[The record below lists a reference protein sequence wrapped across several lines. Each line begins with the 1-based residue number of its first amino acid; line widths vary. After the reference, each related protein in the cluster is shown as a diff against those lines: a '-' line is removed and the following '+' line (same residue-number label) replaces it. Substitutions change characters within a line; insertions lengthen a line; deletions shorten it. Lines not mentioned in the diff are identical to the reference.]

1 MDIIKHTINWCK
13 GEIFEGRMILLFGI
27 LCLLITFS
35 FWKFGAM
42 PSGKAFIIPLLIV
55 SLLLIGIG
63 ISMNFSNQKRM
74 IEYKAAYTADPQ
86 QFVKNEIQRTDSFI
100 RWYPAIRYIGAT
112 ILIIGLLIF
121 MFTVSP
127 LWKSISLCLMVVA
140 IAVFVIDYFS
150 EERAVFYH
158 QQLMRAIKA

>member
-1 MDIIKHTINWCK
+1 MDIMKHTINWCK

-35 FWKFGAM
+35 FWKFGTM
-42 PSGKAFIIPLLIV
+42 PSAKAFIVPLSIV
-55 SLLLIGIG
+55 SLLLIGTG
-63 ISMNFSNQKRM
+63 ISMNFSNQKR
-74 IEYKAAYTADPQ
+74 ITEYKAAYTANPQ
-86 QFVKNEIQRTDSFI
+86 QHVKTEIQRTESFI
-100 RWYPAIRYIGAT
+100 KWYPAIRYIGTA

-121 MFTVSP
+121 LFTDSP
-127 LWKSISLCLMVVA
+127 LWKSISFCLMALA

-158 QQLMRAIKA
+158 QQLMKAINA